1 VADKKMVQIVST
13 TKARMLTYAV
23 AMCAGQLFL
32 SGQVEAQQN
41 AKPANVIIC
50 EPCHGEDGT
59 GHDEIPNIAG
69 QHSIYL
75 FNQFMAFKKG
85 QRRHPE
91 MRSLARELT
100 DQELNEL
107 IIYYSKLPRR

>member
-1 VADKKMVQIVST
+1 MAS
-13 TKARMLTYAV
+13 LTGRKLSCTLAL
-23 AMCAGQLFL
+23 CAGHLL
-32 SGQVEAQQN
+32 VSGDVQAQQ
-41 AKPANVIIC
+41 KPAPANAIIC

-75 FNQFMAFKKG
+75 FNQLMAFRKG
-85 QRRHPE
+85 ERRHPE

-107 IIYYSKLPRR
+107 IIYYSKLPQR